1 MKKLFIRAAIG
12 TILMIQLAGCI
23 APPVV
28 GVPVAPG
35 IPPGVVYV
43 APTYVNPGPGYLWN
57 YNINYGWGWHHPN
70 NGWHRGWR

>member
-1 MKKLFIRAAIG
+1 MKKLFSRAAIG
-12 TILMIQLAGCI
+12 TILIIQLAGCI

>member
-1 MKKLFIRAAIG
+1 MKKLFSLTIIG
-12 TILMIQLAGCI
+12 ATLIIQLTGCI

-43 APTYVNPGPGYLWN
+43 APTYVSPGPGYLWN
-57 YNINYGWGWHHPN
+57 YNINYGWGWHHPR